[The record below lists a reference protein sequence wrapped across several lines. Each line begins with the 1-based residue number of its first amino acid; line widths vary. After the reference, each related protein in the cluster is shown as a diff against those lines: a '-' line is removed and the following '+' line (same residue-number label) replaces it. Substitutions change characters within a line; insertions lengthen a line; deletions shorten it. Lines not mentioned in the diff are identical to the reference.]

1 MKGRFLSRIGVRLL
15 LFNVLLVFLPV
26 AGLFSLHSLE
36 RQLLDA
42 QERAMVQQGRLVAAA
57 LGGGDDRI
65 DEAQV
70 ARLLRQLGRRSEAR
84 IRVVDRNARLLGD
97 SAVSKDTDAPASAV
111 AAAPAPAAALRT
123 DSQAEPAPS
132 SATSRGRFL
141 YRVGAALWKPVRF
154 VRGLFDR
161 SSYDGPAP
169 VFDPL
174 PRDEVGRALRGLYGA
189 TLRQSPGQRSLTLYS
204 VLPVTASGGS
214 VIGAVVVS
222 RSTSRILAALW
233 TVRLDVFRIFV
244 VSVLAAAALS
254 LLVSATIA
262 RPLVRLR
269 NEADGLLDPR
279 GRLRRSFRGSRRRD
293 EIGDLT
299 RALEQLTSRAER
311 HLAFV
316 ESFSSDVAHEFRNPL
331 AAIRS
336 ATEMLAEADDPEERR
351 QLLATVEREV
361 ARLDRLL
368 GGVREI
374 SRIDAGLETEPLV
387 PVDLGALL
395 RQLVPDGA
403 PPRADGMT
411 VRLDAPW
418 APLPVLAAPE
428 RLAQVFGNLLANAL
442 GFALANGNV
451 TVTARREDSAVVVD
465 VDDEG
470 PGIPPEH
477 LDRIFDRFFTSR
489 PAGESEP
496 HDGLGLAI
504 VRALVE
510 AYGGAVAASNR
521 PTGGARLTVKLPLA
535 MG

>member
-1 MKGRFLSRIGVRLL
+1 MKRTLLSRIGVRLL

-26 AGLFSLHSLE
+26 AGLFSLRSLE

-42 QERAMVQQGRLVAAA
+42 QERSMVQQGRLVAAA
-57 LGGGDDRI
+57 LGGGETGI
-65 DEAQV
+65 DEARVTQ
-70 ARLLRQLGRRSEAR
+70 LLRQLGRRSEAR
-84 IRVVDRNARLLGD
+84 LRIVGRDARVLGD
-97 SAVSKDTDAPASAV
+97 SAVSEE
-111 AAAPAPAAALRT
+111 APAPAEQNESSLYARAEAAPP
-123 DSQAEPAPS
+123 PA
-132 SATSRGRFL
+132 ASRGRLL
-141 YRVGAALWKPVRF
+141 YRLGAALWKPVRF
-154 VRGLFDR
+154 ARTLFDR
-161 SSYDGPAP
+161 RGFESSGP

-174 PRDEVGRALRGLYGA
+174 PRDEIERAFQGRYGAALRE
-189 TLRQSPGQRSLTLYS
+189 SPGQRSLTLYS
-204 VLPVTASGGS
+204 VLPVRSSAGE
-214 VIGAVVVS
+214 VVGAVVVS
-222 RSTSRILAALW
+222 RSTSRILVALW
-233 TVRLDVFRIFV
+233 TVRLDVFRVFV

-269 NEADGLLDPR
+269 DEADGLLDPR
-279 GRLRRSFRGSRRRD
+279 GRLRRSFRGSQKRD

-299 RALEQLTSRAER
+299 RALERLTTRAER

-336 ATEMLAEADDPEERR
+336 ATEMLAETDDPAERR
-351 QLLATVEREV
+351 ELLGTVEREV

-387 PVDLGALL
+387 SVDLAGLL
-395 RQLVPDGA
+395 RQLAPAGA
-403 PPRADGMT
+403 PPRAPAVT
-411 VRLDAPW
+411 VRLDAPPG
-418 APLPVLAAPE
+418 PLSVLAAPE
-428 RLAQVFGNLLANAL
+428 RLAQVFENLLVNAVSFSPP
-442 GFALANGNV
+442 GATVA
-451 TVTARREDSAVVVD
+451 VTARQEGATVVVD

-489 PAGESEP
+489 PPGNGEP

-510 AYGGAVAASNR
+510 GYGGSVVASNR
-521 PTGGARLTVKLPLA
+521 PGGGARLTVRLPVA
-535 MG
+535 KG

>member
-1 MKGRFLSRIGVRLL
+1 MRGRLLSRIGVRLL

-26 AGLFSLHSLE
+26 AGLFSLDSLE

-57 LGGGDDRI
+57 LGGDEAI
-65 DEAQV
+65 DEARVTQ
-70 ARLLRQLGRRSEAR
+70 LLRRLERRSEAR
-84 IRVVDRNARLLGD
+84 LRIVDRDTRVLGD
-97 SAVSKDTDAPASAV
+97 SAVSEEPP
-111 AAAPAPAAALRT
+111 APAPTAGSPTDTPGASAAG
-123 DSQAEPAPS
+123 PAP
-132 SATSRGRFL
+132 ARGRVL

-154 VRGLFDR
+154 VRALFDR
-161 SSYDGPAP
+161 PSYESSAP

-174 PRDEVGRALRGLYGA
+174 PRDEIDRAFQGRYGAALRE
-189 TLRQSPGQRSLTLYS
+189 SPGQRSLTLYS
-204 VLPVTASGGS
+204 VLPVRGTAGD
-214 VIGAVVVS
+214 VVGAVVVS

-233 TVRLDVFRIFV
+233 TVRLDVFRVFV
-244 VSVLAAAALS
+244 VSVLAAVALS

-269 NEADGLLDPR
+269 DEAGGLLDPR

-299 RALEQLTSRAER
+299 RALQQLTSRAER

-336 ATEMLAEADDPEERR
+336 ATEMLAEADAPAERR

-395 RQLVPDGA
+395 GQLVPAGA
-403 PPRADGMT
+403 PPRGSGVT
-411 VRLDAPW
+411 VSLDAPPG
-418 APLPVLAAPE
+418 PLPVLAAPE
-428 RLAQVFGNLLANAL
+428 RLAQVIENLLANAVS
-442 GFALANGNV
+442 FSPANGV
-451 TVTARREDSAVVVD
+451 VLVSVRREQATVVVD
-465 VDDEG
+465 VDDSG

-477 LDRIFDRFFTSR
+477 LDRIFGRFFTSR
-489 PAGESEP
+489 PPGGDAP

-510 AYGGAVAASNR
+510 GYGGSVGAANR
-521 PTGGARLTVKLPLA
+521 PGGGARLTVKLPVA
-535 MG
+535 PAATQISRSFT

>member
-1 MKGRFLSRIGVRLL
+1 MKGRLASRIGVRLL

-42 QERAMVQQGRLVAAA
+42 QERSMVQQGRLVAAA
-57 LGGGDDRI
+57 LGGGETGI
-65 DEAQV
+65 DEARV
-70 ARLLRQLGRRSEAR
+70 AQLLRQLGRRSEAR
-84 IRVVDRNARLLGD
+84 LRIVDREAKILGD
-97 SAVSKDTDAPASAV
+97 SAKAEDGEPRPPV
-111 AAAPAPAAALRT
+111 AAYASRTGSLSGPEAVPAA
-123 DSQAEPAPS
+123 
-132 SATSRGRFL
+132 SRQRFL
-141 YRVGAALWKPVRF
+141 YRVGATLWKPVRF
-154 VRGLFDR
+154 VRALFDR
-161 SSYDGPAP
+161 PSWESSSSAP

-174 PRDEVGRALRGLYGA
+174 PRDEVRRALQGFYGA

-204 VLPVTASGGS
+204 VLPVNALGGD
-214 VIGAVVVS
+214 VVGAVVVS

-233 TVRLDVFRIFV
+233 TVRLDVFRVFV

-336 ATEMLAEADDPEERR
+336 ATEMLAEADEPAERA

-387 PVDLGALL
+387 PVDLVALL
-395 RQLVPDGA
+395 GQLVPAGA
-403 PPRADGMT
+403 PPNANGVT
-411 VRLDAPW
+411 VSLEASPG
-418 APLPVLAAPE
+418 PLPVLAAPE
-428 RLAQVFGNLLANAL
+428 RLAQVFENLLANAVS
-442 GFALANGNV
+442 FSPANG
-451 TVTARREDSAVVVD
+451 TVRVAVRQEAAHAVVD
-465 VDDEG
+465 VDDDG
-470 PGIPPEH
+470 PGIPPEDF
-477 LDRIFDRFFTSR
+477 DRIFDRFFTSR
-489 PAGESEP
+489 PAGSEEP

-510 AYGGAVAASNR
+510 GYGGSVAASNR
-521 PTGGARLTVKLPLA
+521 PHGGARLTVRLPVR
-535 MG
+535 

>member
-1 MKGRFLSRIGVRLL
+1 VTGRFLSRIGVRLL

-26 AGLFSLHSLE
+26 AGLFSLRSLE

-57 LGGGDDRI
+57 LGGGDAAI
-65 DEAQV
+65 DESRV
-70 ARLLRQLGRRSEAR
+70 AHLLRQLGRRSEAR
-84 IRVVDRNARLLGD
+84 LRIVDRDARVLGD
-97 SAVSKDTDAPASAV
+97 SAVSEEAPATAPPSELLPPSRAE
-111 AAAPAPAAALRT
+111 AAP
-123 DSQAEPAPS
+123 PS
-132 SATSRGRFL
+132 ASRGRFL
-141 YRVGAALWKPVRF
+141 YRLGAALWKPVRF
-154 VRGLFDR
+154 ARALFDR
-161 SSYDGPAP
+161 PSYESSVP

-174 PRDEVGRALRGLYGA
+174 PRDEIDRAFQGRYGAALRE
-189 TLRQSPGQRSLTLYS
+189 SPGQRSLTLYS
-204 VLPVTASGGS
+204 VLPVRGS
-214 VIGAVVVS
+214 AGNVVGAVVVS

-233 TVRLDVFRIFV
+233 TVRLDVFRVFV

-269 NEADGLLDPR
+269 DEAGGLLDPR
-279 GRLRRSFRGSRRRD
+279 GRLRRSFRGSGRRD

-299 RALEQLTSRAER
+299 RALQQLTSRAER

-336 ATEMLAEADDPEERR
+336 ATEMLAEADDPEERA

-395 RQLVPDGA
+395 RQLVPSGA
-403 PPRADGMT
+403 AQRANGVT
-411 VRLDAPW
+411 VSLEASPG
-418 APLPVLAAPE
+418 PLPVLAAPE
-428 RLAQVFGNLLANAL
+428 RLAQIFENLIANAVSFSPP
-442 GFALANGNV
+442 GA
-451 TVTARREDSAVVVD
+451 TVAVIARQEGATVVVD
-465 VDDEG
+465 VDDSG

-477 LDRIFDRFFTSR
+477 RERVFDRFFTSR
-489 PAGESEP
+489 PPGGDES

-510 AYGGAVAASNR
+510 GFGGSVAASDR
-521 PTGGARLTVKLPLA
+521 PGGGARLSVRLPVA
-535 MG
+535 KG

>member
-26 AGLFSLHSLE
+26 AGLFSLRSLE

-57 LGGGDDRI
+57 LGGGDAAI
-65 DEAQV
+65 DEARVTQ
-70 ARLLRQLGRRSEAR
+70 LLRQLGRRSEAR
-84 IRVVDRNARLLGD
+84 LRIVDRDTRVLGD
-97 SAVSKDTDAPASAV
+97 SAVSDEVPANAPKAGSPT
-111 AAAPAPAAALRT
+111 AAPDEPAAVPAAAR
-123 DSQAEPAPS
+123 D
-132 SATSRGRFL
+132 RFL

-154 VRGLFDR
+154 VRALFDR
-161 SSYDGPAP
+161 PSYESSAP

-174 PRDEVGRALRGLYGA
+174 PRDEIDRALQGFYGA

-204 VLPVTASGGS
+204 VLPVRTSTGG
-214 VIGAVVVS
+214 VVGAVVVS

-233 TVRLDVFRIFV
+233 TVRLDVFRVFV

-269 NEADGLLDPR
+269 DEAGGLLDPR

-299 RALEQLTSRAER
+299 RALQQLTSRAER

-336 ATEMLAEADDPEERR
+336 ATEMLAEADDPAERR

-374 SRIDAGLETEPLV
+374 SRIDAGLETEPIV

-395 RQLVPDGA
+395 GQLIPAGA
-403 PPRADGMT
+403 PPRANGVT
-411 VRLDAPW
+411 VSLAAPPG
-418 APLPVLAAPE
+418 PLLVLAAPE
-428 RLAQVFGNLLANAL
+428 RLVQAFENLLANAVS
-442 GFALANGNV
+442 FSPPNGIV
-451 TVTARREDSAVVVD
+451 LVSARQEQSTVVVD
-465 VDDEG
+465 VDDSG

-477 LDRIFDRFFTSR
+477 RERAFDRFFTSR
-489 PAGESEP
+489 PPGGDEP

-510 AYGGAVAASNR
+510 GYGGSVAASDR
-521 PTGGARLTVKLPLA
+521 PGGGARLTVSLPVA
-535 MG
+535 KG

>member
-1 MKGRFLSRIGVRLL
+1 
-15 LFNVLLVFLPV
+15 
-26 AGLFSLHSLE
+26 
-36 RQLLDA
+36 
-42 QERAMVQQGRLVAAA
+42 MVQQGRLVAAA
-57 LGGGDDRI
+57 LGGGEAGI
-65 DEAQV
+65 DEARV
-70 ARLLRQLGRRSEAR
+70 AQLLRQLGRRSEAR
-84 IRVVDRNARLLGD
+84 LRIVGRDARVLGD
-97 SAVSKDTDAPASAV
+97 SAVSNEPP
-111 AAAPAPAAALRT
+111 APAPPSGSPATPRGESAPPPAA
-123 DSQAEPAPS
+123 
-132 SATSRGRFL
+132 SRGRFL
-141 YRVGAALWKPVRF
+141 YRLGATLWRPVRF
-154 VRGLFDR
+154 VRALFGR
-161 SSYDGPAP
+161 PSYESSAP

-174 PRDEVGRALRGLYGA
+174 PRDEIERAFQGRYGAALRE
-189 TLRQSPGQRSLTLYS
+189 SPGQRSLTLYS
-204 VLPVTASGGS
+204 VLPVRSSAGA
-214 VIGAVVVS
+214 VVGAVVVS

-233 TVRLDVFRIFV
+233 TVRLDVFRVFV
-244 VSVLAAAALS
+244 VSVLVAVALS

-279 GRLRRSFRGSRRRD
+279 GRLRRSFRGSRRKD

-299 RALEQLTSRAER
+299 RALEQLTTRAER

-336 ATEMLAEADDPEERR
+336 ATEMLAEADDPAERR
-351 QLLATVEREV
+351 ELLGTVEREV

-395 RQLVPDGA
+395 RQLVPAGA
-403 PPRADGMT
+403 PPGADGGH
-411 VRLDAPW
+411 VCLDGPSG
-418 APLPVLAAPE
+418 PLAVLAAPE
-428 RLAQVFGNLLANAL
+428 RLVQIFENVLANAVSFSPP
-442 GFALANGNV
+442 GATVAV
-451 TVTARREDSAVVVD
+451 TVRQEGATAIVD

-477 LDRIFDRFFTSR
+477 RERVFDRFFTSR
-489 PAGESEP
+489 LPGGGEP

-510 AYGGAVAASNR
+510 GYGGTVAAADR
-521 PTGGARLTVKLPLA
+521 PGGGARITVRLPA
-535 MG
+535 TKS

>member
-26 AGLFSLHSLE
+26 AGLFSLRSLE

-57 LGGGDDRI
+57 LGGGDAGD
-65 DEAQV
+65 
-70 ARLLRQLGRRSEAR
+70 RRSARGPAPPAARAPVGGEAP
-84 IRVVDRNARLLGD
+84 DRRPRRARPGRFRRFGR
-97 SAVSKDTDAPASAV
+97 APCARAEGRFAPRHRPTSPRPSPPPR
-111 AAAPAPAAALRT
+111 AAA
-123 DSQAEPAPS
+123 S
-132 SATSRGRFL
+132 STGS
-141 YRVGAALWKPVRF
+141 GAALWKPVRF
-154 VRGLFDR
+154 VRALFDR
-161 SSYDGPAP
+161 PSYEGPAP

-174 PRDEVGRALRGLYGA
+174 PRDEVGRALQGFYGA

-204 VLPVTASGGS
+204 VIPVRTAEGD
-214 VIGAVVVS
+214 VCGAVVVS

-233 TVRLDVFRIFV
+233 TVRLDVFRVFV
-244 VSVLAAAALS
+244 FSVLAAAALS

-269 NEADGLLDPR
+269 DEAGGLLDPR

-299 RALEQLTSRAER
+299 RALQQLTTRAER

-336 ATEMLAEADDPEERR
+336 ATEMLAEADDPAERR

-395 RQLVPDGA
+395 RQLVPSGA
-403 PPRADGMT
+403 PPRANGVT
-411 VRLDAPW
+411 VSLDAPPG
-418 APLPVLAAPE
+418 PLPVLAAPE
-428 RLAQVFGNLLANAL
+428 RLVQAFENLLANAVSFSPP
-442 GFALANGNV
+442 GATVA
-451 TVTARREDSAVVVD
+451 VTARQEGATVVVD
-465 VDDEG
+465 VDDSG

-477 LDRIFDRFFTSR
+477 RERVFDRFFTSR
-489 PAGESEP
+489 PPGSDEP

-510 AYGGAVAASNR
+510 GYGGSVAASER
-521 PTGGARLTVKLPLA
+521 PGGGARLTVRLPVA
-535 MG
+535 KV

>member
-1 MKGRFLSRIGVRLL
+1 MRRRLLSRIGVRLL

-36 RQLLDA
+36 KQLLDA
-42 QERAMVQQGRLVAAA
+42 QERSMVQQGRLVAAA
-57 LGGGDDRI
+57 LGGGESGI
-65 DEAQV
+65 DEASV
-70 ARLLRQLGRRSEAR
+70 TRLLRQLGRRSEAR
-84 IRVVDRNARLLGD
+84 LRIVDSDARVLGD
-97 SAVSKDTDAPASAV
+97 SAVSEEAPS
-111 AAAPAPAAALRT
+111 PAA
-123 DSQAEPAPS
+123 QAESSPDPRAETAPP
-132 SATSRGRFL
+132 SAASRGRFL
-141 YRVGAALWKPVRF
+141 YRLGATLWKPVRF
-154 VRGLFDR
+154 VRALFDR
-161 SSYDGPAP
+161 PSYESSAP

-174 PRDEVGRALRGLYGA
+174 PRDEIERAFQGRYGAALRE
-189 TLRQSPGQRSLTLYS
+189 SPGQRSLTLYS
-204 VLPVTASGGS
+204 VLPVRDANDA
-214 VIGAVVVS
+214 VVGAVVVS

-233 TVRLDVFRIFV
+233 TVRLDVFRVFV

-279 GRLRRSFRGSRRRD
+279 GRLRRSFRGSRRKD

-299 RALEQLTSRAER
+299 RALEQLTTRAER

-336 ATEMLAEADDPEERR
+336 ATEMLAEADDPAERR
-351 QLLATVEREV
+351 ELLGTVEREV

-387 PVDLGALL
+387 PVDLAALL
-395 RQLVPDGA
+395 RQLA
-403 PPRADGMT
+403 PSGTAPRATGAI
-411 VRLDAPW
+411 VRLDAPPG
-418 APLPVLAAPE
+418 PLSVLAAPE
-428 RLAQVFGNLLANAL
+428 RLVQVFENLLANAVSFSPP
-442 GFALANGNV
+442 GANVAV
-451 TVTARREDSAVVVD
+451 TVRQEGATVVVE

-477 LDRIFDRFFTSR
+477 RERVFDRFFTSR
-489 PAGESEP
+489 PAGNGEP

-504 VRALVE
+504 VRAVVE
-510 AYGGAVAASNR
+510 GYGGTVAAAER
-521 PTGGARLTVKLPLA
+521 PEGGARLSVRLPRA
-535 MG
+535 TG

>member
-26 AGLFSLHSLE
+26 AGLFSLRSLE

-57 LGGGDDRI
+57 LGGGDAAI
-65 DEAQV
+65 DETRVTQ
-70 ARLLRQLGRRSEAR
+70 LLRQLGRRSEAR
-84 IRVVDRNARLLGD
+84 LRIVDRDTRVLGD
-97 SAVSKDTDAPASAV
+97 SAVSEEAIATAPKAGSPTDTPDEPAAV
-111 AAAPAPAAALRT
+111 PAAA
-123 DSQAEPAPS
+123 
-132 SATSRGRFL
+132 RGRFL

-154 VRGLFDR
+154 VRALFDR
-161 SSYDGPAP
+161 PSYESSAP

-174 PRDEVGRALRGLYGA
+174 PRDEIERAFQGRYGAALRE
-189 TLRQSPGQRSLTLYS
+189 SPGQRSLTLYS
-204 VLPVTASGGS
+204 VIPVRTAGGD
-214 VIGAVVVS
+214 VCGAVVVS

-233 TVRLDVFRIFV
+233 TVRLDVFRVFV

-269 NEADGLLDPR
+269 DEAGGLLDPR

-299 RALEQLTSRAER
+299 RALQQLTSRAER

-336 ATEMLAEADDPEERR
+336 ATEMLAEADEPEERR

-374 SRIDAGLETEPLV
+374 SRIDAGLDTEPLV

-395 RQLVPDGA
+395 RQLLPSA
-403 PPRADGMT
+403 AAPRANGVT
-411 VRLDAPW
+411 VSLDAPPG
-418 APLPVLAAPE
+418 PLLVLAAPE
-428 RLAQVFGNLLANAL
+428 RLVQAFENLLANAVSFSPL
-442 GFALANGNV
+442 GA
-451 TVTARREDSAVVVD
+451 TVAVIARQEGATVVVD
-465 VDDEG
+465 VDDSG

-477 LDRIFDRFFTSR
+477 RERVFDRFFTSR
-489 PAGESEP
+489 PPGGDEP

-510 AYGGAVAASNR
+510 GHGGSVAASER
-521 PTGGARLTVKLPLA
+521 PGGGARLSVRLPVA
-535 MG
+535 KG

>member
-26 AGLFSLHSLE
+26 AGLFSLRSLE

-42 QERAMVQQGRLVAAA
+42 QERSMVQQGRLVAAA
-57 LGGGDDRI
+57 LGGGEAGI
-65 DEAQV
+65 DEGRVTQ
-70 ARLLRQLGRRSEAR
+70 LLRQLGRRSEAR
-84 IRVVDRNARLLGD
+84 LRVVDRDTRLLGD
-97 SAVSKDTDAPASAV
+97 SAVSADVPAPAPPTGARTDLPEDP
-111 AAAPAPAAALRT
+111 AAAPTA
-123 DSQAEPAPS
+123 
-132 SATSRGRFL
+132 SRGRLL

-154 VRGLFDR
+154 VRALFDR
-161 SSYDGPAP
+161 PSYESTAP

-204 VLPVTASGGS
+204 VIPVRASGGA
-214 VIGAVVVS
+214 VVGAVVVS

-233 TVRLDVFRIFV
+233 TVRLDVFRVFV

-279 GRLRRSFRGSRRRD
+279 GRLRRSFRGSLRRD

-299 RALEQLTSRAER
+299 RALEQLTTRAER

-336 ATEMLAEADDPEERR
+336 ATEMLAEADDPAERR
-351 QLLATVEREV
+351 ELLGTVEREV

-395 RQLVPDGA
+395 RQLVPSAA
-403 PPRADGMT
+403 PPVADGVT
-411 VRLDAPW
+411 VRLDAPPG
-418 APLPVLAAPE
+418 ALPVLAAPE
-428 RLAQVFGNLLANAL
+428 RLAQVFANLLANAVSFSPP
-442 GFALANGNV
+442 GA
-451 TVTARREDSAVVVD
+451 TVAVAARRERATVVVD
-465 VDDEG
+465 VDDSG

-477 LDRIFDRFFTSR
+477 RERVFDRFFTNR
-489 PAGESEP
+489 PPGGDEP

-510 AYGGAVAASNR
+510 GYGGSVAASNR
-521 PTGGARLTVKLPLA
+521 PAGGARLTVRLPVA
-535 MG
+535 KG

>member
-1 MKGRFLSRIGVRLL
+1 MRGRFLSRIGVRLL

-26 AGLFSLHSLE
+26 AGLFSLRSLE

-57 LGGGDDRI
+57 LGGGDAAI
-65 DEAQV
+65 DETRVTQ
-70 ARLLRQLGRRSEAR
+70 LLRQLGRRSEAR
-84 IRVVDRNARLLGD
+84 LRIVDRDARVLGD
-97 SAVSKDTDAPASAV
+97 SAVSEE
-111 AAAPAPAAALRT
+111 APAPAPKAGSPPDTPYEPPAVPAA
-123 DSQAEPAPS
+123 A
-132 SATSRGRFL
+132 RGRFL

-154 VRGLFDR
+154 VRALFDR
-161 SSYDGPAP
+161 PSYDGPAP

-174 PRDEVGRALRGLYGA
+174 PRDEIDRAFQGRYGAALRE
-189 TLRQSPGQRSLTLYS
+189 SPGQRSLTLYS
-204 VLPVTASGGS
+204 VIPVRTAGGD
-214 VIGAVVVS
+214 VCGAVVVS

-233 TVRLDVFRIFV
+233 TVRLDVFRVFV

-269 NEADGLLDPR
+269 DEAGGLLDPR

-299 RALEQLTSRAER
+299 RALQQLTSRAER

-336 ATEMLAEADDPEERR
+336 ATEMLAEADDPAERR

-395 RQLVPDGA
+395 GQLVPAGA
-403 PPRADGMT
+403 PPRANGVT
-411 VRLDAPW
+411 VSLDAPPG
-418 APLPVLAAPE
+418 PLPVLAAPE
-428 RLAQVFGNLLANAL
+428 RLVQAFENLLANAVSFSPP
-442 GFALANGNV
+442 GA
-451 TVTARREDSAVVVD
+451 TVAVIARQEGATVVVD
-465 VDDEG
+465 VDDSG

-477 LDRIFDRFFTSR
+477 RERVFDRFFTSR
-489 PAGESEP
+489 PPGGDEP

-510 AYGGAVAASNR
+510 GYGGSVAASDR
-521 PTGGARLTVKLPLA
+521 PGGGARLTVKLPVA
-535 MG
+535 KV

>member
-1 MKGRFLSRIGVRLL
+1 VKRNLLSRIGVRRL
-15 LFNVLLVFLPV
+15 LFNVLLVFLTV
-26 AGLFSLHSLE
+26 AGLFSLRSLE
-36 RQLLDA
+36 KQLLDA
-42 QERAMVQQGRLVAAA
+42 QERSMVQQGRLVAAA
-57 LGGGDDRI
+57 LGGGEAGI
-65 DEAQV
+65 DETRVAQ
-70 ARLLRQLGRRSEAR
+70 LLRQLGRRSEAR
-84 IRVVDRNARLLGD
+84 LRIVGPDARVLGD
-97 SAVSKDTDAPASAV
+97 SAVSEE
-111 AAAPAPAAALRT
+111 APAPAEKTESSPYPRAAT
-123 DSQAEPAPS
+123 APPPA
-132 SATSRGRFL
+132 ASRGRFL

-154 VRGLFDR
+154 VRALFDR
-161 SSYDGPAP
+161 PGFESSAP

-174 PRDEVGRALRGLYGA
+174 PRDEIDRAFQGRYGAALRE
-189 TLRQSPGQRSLTLYS
+189 SPGQRSLTLYS
-204 VLPVTASGGS
+204 VLPVRASGGS
-214 VIGAVVVS
+214 VVGAVVVS
-222 RSTSRILAALW
+222 RSTSRILVALW
-233 TVRLDVFRIFV
+233 TVRLDVFRVFV

-279 GRLRRSFRGSRRRD
+279 GRLRRSFRGSQRRD

-299 RALEQLTSRAER
+299 RALERLTTRAER

-336 ATEMLAEADDPEERR
+336 ATEMLAEADDPAERR
-351 QLLATVEREV
+351 ELLGTVEREV

-395 RQLVPDGA
+395 GQLGPSGA
-403 PPRADGMT
+403 PPRANGVT
-411 VRLDAPW
+411 VSLAAPPG
-418 APLPVLAAPE
+418 PLPVLAAPE
-428 RLAQVFGNLLANAL
+428 RLVQAFENILANAVSFSPP
-442 GFALANGNV
+442 GAIVA
-451 TVTARREDSAVVVD
+451 VTARQEGATVVVD
-465 VDDEG
+465 VDDLG

-477 LDRIFDRFFTSR
+477 RERVFDRFFTSR
-489 PAGESEP
+489 PPGGDAP

-510 AYGGAVAASNR
+510 GYGGSVAASDR
-521 PTGGARLTVKLPLA
+521 PGGGARLTVKLPVA
-535 MG
+535 KV